1 MNIQNDF
8 LSLSVTLT
16 AAEMTSLIDKKT
28 GKEVLWQGD
37 PAYWSGRNPILFP
50 IVGSTFDKKIH
61 LFGKIFEMGNHGF
74 ARNSEFELVSHTED
88 QITVRLKESEKTLTQ
103 YPFHFTLMV
112 RYTLVQNT
120 VHINYSIENNEELP
134 MPFSFGLH
142 PAFALGDPDDALL
155 CFPQEE
161 IHPQTQQS
169 FSSLKMD
176 DAFFSQTPT
185 FILEHP
191 NSESVDLCLPDRTV
205 RVGCEGYRWLAFW
218 KKPEAKFICI
228 EPWHGHGDFKEVTT
242 DFTQREGTINLDPHQ
257 SFHTSTF
264 ISVF

>member
-16 AAEMTSLIDKKT
+16 AAEMTLSLIDKKT

-120 VHINYSIENNEELP
+120 VHINYSIE
-134 MPFSFGLH
+134 
-142 PAFALGDPDDALL
+142 
-155 CFPQEE
+155 
-161 IHPQTQQS
+161 
-169 FSSLKMD
+169 K
-176 DAFFSQTPT
+176 
-185 FILEHP
+185 
-191 NSESVDLCLPDRTV
+191 
-205 RVGCEGYRWLAFW
+205 
-218 KKPEAKFICI
+218 
-228 EPWHGHGDFKEVTT
+228 
-242 DFTQREGTINLDPHQ
+242 
-257 SFHTSTF
+257 
-264 ISVF
+264 